1 MRFYDLEPPQR
12 LFSAGELTKITYP
25 SGRVVNQEYDT
36 IGRLSAVKNGT
47 SPMANAFAYNTAGQ
61 VTGFQ
66 YNNDSTFAA
75 AFTYSDDRLQ
85 LTAIKYMKN
94 ATKLL
99 DLAYGYGA
107 AASNNGQITGISD
120 NTGTQE
126 AGRSVTY
133 TYDALHRLKTAETAG
148 STDYAKWGLTW
159 TYDRYGN
166 RTNQAIVSG
175 CVAPMQCPTNPVTM
189 DPATNRI
196 VDPGHTAV
204 YPERSRR
211 NAANRVI
218 SAAGTRRKVEYEYD
232 ANAAPN
238 IVRDITVTSADF
250 KYVDSTTY
258 SNLGLMEKMVYGNG
272 LETMVG
278 WNKRG
283 QISAIDTRED
293 LGGGA
298 FDHRFQLSYAYYGN
312 GQIQQIL
319 NLLAA
324 GNLKDEKYTY
334 DEVGRLA
341 SAQRGPDYNI
351 QRKFEYVYDRWGNRW
366 DQNKVAGPYGTA
378 SHKTFDITTAKDNR
392 LIDPNHTYD
401 LSGNLTASGSGT
413 SFGYNPESFM
423 TTATTLTGSNTSAR
437 DAQGRRVKK
446 TVTGTETLYF
456 YIGAEIIAE
465 KTGATWTDYIFFVGQ
480 RIAQNTGSTHST
492 AVYLHTDHLG
502 STRLCTNASGDSSG
516 TCDYEPF
523 GEVQAPSG
531 CSVPT
536 KFRFA
541 GMEFDDETQLY
552 HTWFRSYDPSQGR
565 WMSVDPLPGH
575 PEDPQTLN
583 RYVYVR
589 NDPVNLIDPFGL
601 DIIVIEY
608 ECLVRINPDGSREYI
623 ECEITSITVYQTG
636 STPTLGGGGVQL
648 GGSSSGDPDPGG
660 GVGGATGTQVPPQP
674 QQQPCV
680 QPNFLQRAVITGLGF
695 WASLTG
701 RTIGL
706 GAGGSA
712 GVGHVMG
719 NSFNVSRQLVVSP
732 NGQAGFVDSNGT
744 NAFPLGPTHGAG
756 AIGGLQVSVSNARN
770 PQQLAGLSVTG
781 SVGGGAGA
789 GAALDVSVGTGGI
802 VQTTVTLGGAAG
814 GVGQA
819 GTINASSVTP
829 ICPPR

>member
-1 MRFYDLEPPQR
+1 MVSRISCL
-12 LFSAGELTKITYP
+12 SVVIT
-25 SGRVVNQEYDT
+25 
-36 IGRLSAVKNGT
+36 
-47 SPMANAFAYNTAGQ
+47 
-61 VTGFQ
+61 
-66 YNNDSTFAA
+66 AA
-75 AFTYSDDRLQ
+75 
-85 LTAIKYMKN
+85 
-94 ATKLL
+94 
-99 DLAYGYGA
+99 
-107 AASNNGQITGISD
+107 
-120 NTGTQE
+120 
-126 AGRSVTY
+126 
-133 TYDALHRLKTAETAG
+133 
-148 STDYAKWGLTW
+148 
-159 TYDRYGN
+159 
-166 RTNQAIVSG
+166 
-175 CVAPMQCPTNPVTM
+175 
-189 DPATNRI
+189 
-196 VDPGHTAV
+196 
-204 YPERSRR
+204 
-211 NAANRVI
+211 
-218 SAAGTRRKVEYEYD
+218 TRRKLEYEDD

-238 IVRDITVTSADF
+238 IVRDITVVGADF

-283 QISAIDTRED
+283 QISAIDTRKD

-341 SAQRGPDYNI
+341 SAQRGPDNNI

-401 LSGNLTASGSGT
+401 LSGNLTAAGSGT

-423 TTATTLTGSNTSAR
+423 TTATTLTGSNTSVR
-437 DAQGRRVKK
+437 DAHGRRVKK
-446 TVTGTETLYF
+446 TVSGVTTEYF
-456 YIGAEIIAE
+456 YVGAKVIAE
-465 KTGATWTDYIFFVGQ
+465 KSGSTWTDYIFFAGQ

-502 STRLCTNASGDSSG
+502 STRMCTNSSGDSSG

-523 GEVQAPSG
+523 GEVQDGSG

-575 PEDPQTLN
+575 QENPQTLN

-589 NDPVNLIDPFGL
+589 NDPVNLFDPFGL
-601 DIIVIEY
+601 DFIVIEY

-623 ECEITSITVYQTG
+623 ECGVTSITFYQTG

-648 GGSSSGDPDPGG
+648 GGSSSGNPEQGGGGGDSGGQKQPDPQQERFKECIAKYGDINKGNLNLGG
-660 GVGGATGTQVPPQP
+660 YQAAQSAATSAGITTAELLALWSNENSLNQTWTRGANGEVGPAQIRPQTAQTVRNWGYSIAGWTRNLTANLTLGATYYAQLQERLQNPSIPNSEAAAAYNGGTR
-674 QQQPCV
+674 V
-680 QPNFLQRAVITGLGF
+680 QSDGTRRYQHVRDALSYQKVFNERRGQWNQFVNCMKTG
-695 WASLTG
+695 
-701 RTIGL
+701 
-706 GAGGSA
+706 
-712 GVGHVMG
+712 
-719 NSFNVSRQLVVSP
+719 Q
-732 NGQAGFVDSNGT
+732 
-744 NAFPLGPTHGAG
+744 
-756 AIGGLQVSVSNARN
+756 
-770 PQQLAGLSVTG
+770 
-781 SVGGGAGA
+781 
-789 GAALDVSVGTGGI
+789 
-802 VQTTVTLGGAAG
+802 
-814 GVGQA
+814 
-819 GTINASSVTP
+819 
-829 ICPPR
+829 